1 MKSAKNTIFN
11 FTLIELL
18 KNRYVDVLY
27 NRCGMPVLECGALV
41 RICTD
46 KYGKVRKKASQKPVL
61 FEQSLKLS
69 PFTLIELLVVIAI
82 IAILAAM
89 LMPALNKARETAR
102 RSSCLSQLKTMAQA
116 TALYADNYKDHIPP
130 GLRYNS
136 WAASNFWWSILVQTI
151 KPGAPGKNYNTVMNG
166 NYKIFVC
173 PTEGIPTGANSPLFQ
188 YTHYGINYRFMHYS
202 APVRKL
208 SSVRKPTAVVMQ
220 MDTNQKTTYVVKS
233 DSQIS
238 QRHGTNRT
246 NTSYLDGHAAF
257 RELSMDS
264 SKVEKLSDGYTRLC
278 TAADA
283 NACKTNCK

>member
-1 MKSAKNTIFN
+1 MNNVKGKTMKSVKKSIFN
-11 FTLIELL
+11 
-18 KNRYVDVLY
+18 
-27 NRCGMPVLECGALV
+27 
-41 RICTD
+41 
-46 KYGKVRKKASQKPVL
+46 
-61 FEQSLKLS
+61 
-69 PFTLIELLVVIAI
+69 FTLIELLVVIAI

-102 RSSCLSQLKTMAQA
+102 RSSCLSQLKTMASA
-116 TALYADNYKDHIPP
+116 TMMYADNNKDYIPP

-136 WAASNFWWSILVQTI
+136 WSASDFWWSILVQTI
-151 KPGAPGKNYNTVMNG
+151 KPGVPGKNYNTVMNG

-173 PTEGIPTGANSPLFQ
+173 PSEGVPTGANTPLFQ

-220 MDTNQKTTYVVKS
+220 MDSNQKAAYVIKS

-238 QRHGTNRT
+238 QRHGVNRT

-264 SKVEKLSDGYTRLC
+264 NKVEILKEGFNRQCS
-278 TAADA
+278 AADA
-283 NACKTNCK
+283 NACKKSCQ